1 MTSFQNSCNISKQP
15 SLSRVAVVAFLRN
28 FQCDG
33 ITKHMECQSNRH
45 KLHLLSE
52 SVGQP
57 LYAFVYPS
65 RVLPDTSRIAAGIIK
80 YSNAGYL
87 CQFLY
92 HVSKGCETLDIE
104 PFTLVSVILKVH
116 IDHHDYHKNHQL
128 HNEQYQ
134 NEVQ

>member
-1 MTSFQNSCNISKQP
+1 M
-15 SLSRVAVVAFLRN
+15 AVVAFLRN

-65 RVLPDTSRIAAGIIK
+65 CVLSDTSHIAFMLQGK
-80 YSNAGYL
+80 
-87 CQFLY
+87 
-92 HVSKGCETLDIE
+92 
-104 PFTLVSVILKVH
+104 
-116 IDHHDYHKNHQL
+116 
-128 HNEQYQ
+128 NEQLQ
-134 NEVQ
+134 GENEKLREENARMREELEKYKN

>member
-1 MTSFQNSCNISKQP
+1 M
-15 SLSRVAVVAFLRN
+15 AVVAFLRN

-65 RVLPDTSRIAAGIIK
+65 CVLSDTSHIAVGKLK
-80 YSNAGYL
+80 YINRKYFCKFMLQG
-87 CQFLY
+87 
-92 HVSKGCETLDIE
+92 K
-104 PFTLVSVILKVH
+104 
-116 IDHHDYHKNHQL
+116 
-128 HNEQYQ
+128 NEQLQ
-134 NEVQ
+134 GENEKLREEIARMREELEKYKN

>member
-1 MTSFQNSCNISKQP
+1 M
-15 SLSRVAVVAFLRN
+15 AVVAFLRN

-65 RVLPDTSRIAAGIIK
+65 RVLPDTARIAAGILK
-80 YSNAGYL
+80 YTGASYP
-87 CQFLY
+87 CQFLH
-92 HVSKGCETLDIE
+92 HVSKGARLLI
-104 PFTLVSVILKVH
+104 
-116 IDHHDYHKNHQL
+116 
-128 HNEQYQ
+128 
-134 NEVQ
+134 

>member
-1 MTSFQNSCNISKQP
+1 M
-15 SLSRVAVVAFLRN
+15 AVVAFLRN

-65 RVLPDTSRIAAGIIK
+65 RVLQDTSRIAAGNLEYING
-80 YSNAGYL
+80 SYL
-87 CQFLY
+87 CQFLQRL
-92 HVSKGCETLDIE
+92 SKGAMLQRTMLHC
-104 PFTLVSVILKVH
+104 SVFNPTPLSKKRVYKIL
-116 IDHHDYHKNHQL
+116 
-128 HNEQYQ
+128 
-134 NEVQ
+134 